1 MASELFLWGARS
13 WQALRGTERA
23 NPTADTEQ
31 LKTGPSYIQLEGYKE
46 QLGGGW
52 GWGWVREAAGAWFD
66 PANLGGA
73 EPEQPWPGLLRAPL
87 LIPS

>member
-1 MASELFLWGARS
+1 MASA
-13 WQALRGTERA
+13 
-23 NPTADTEQ
+23 EQ

-52 GWGWVREAAGAWFD
+52 GWVWVAAGAWFD

-73 EPEQPWPGLLRAPL
+73 ELEQPWPMSL
-87 LIPS
+87 

>member
-1 MASELFLWGARS
+1 MGAGS
-13 WQALRGTERA
+13 WQALCGMERV
-23 NPTADTEQ
+23 NPMADAEQ

-52 GWGWVREAAGAWFD
+52 GWVWEAAGAWFD

-73 EPEQPWPGLLRAPL
+73 EPEQPWPMLLRAPM